1 MNKREITAVIID
13 DEESSRNV
21 LRILLDK
28 YCPEVKLIG
37 ECGDL
42 EDAYST
48 LNRLKP
54 QLVFLD
60 IRMSGSDTF
69 KLLGRFDQIDFRII
83 FVTSFNEYAIKAIK
97 YSALDYLL
105 KPIEIEDLKLAVSKA
120 VTQIAEHRNT
130 TVEVIHLVQNME
142 ESDENKTIVV
152 HDKGNV
158 NYVRLTEIMYIQSDM
173 NYSVIHLNSNT
184 KLMASK
190 PLKYFEELLSTT
202 KLFIRAHKSY
212 LVNHNFIAG
221 YTKKE
226 PHFLLLKN
234 GLEIEISR
242 RKKHEV
248 NTRLAGKEL

>member
-1 MNKREITAVIID
+1 MIESNITAVIVD

-21 LRILLDK
+21 LRILLTK
-28 YCPEVKLIG
+28 YCPEIKLIG

-42 EDAYST
+42 EDAYTT

-69 KLLGRFDQIDFRII
+69 KLLSRFEQIDFRII
-83 FVTSFNEYAIKAIK
+83 FVTSYNEYAIKAIK

-105 KPIEIEDLKLAVSKA
+105 KPIEIDDLKKA
-120 VTQIAEHRNT
+120 VDKAVMQIAEKKNT
-130 TVEVIHLVQNME
+130 TVEIVHLVQNME

-158 NYVRLTEIMYIQSDM
+158 NYVRLPEIMYIQSDT
-173 NYSVIHLNSNT
+173 NYSIIYLNNNT
-184 KLMASK
+184 KLLTSK
-190 PLKYFEELLSTT
+190 PLKYFEELLVATNMF
-202 KLFIRAHKSY
+202 LRVHKSY
-212 LVNHNFIAG
+212 LVNNNFISG

-226 PHFLLLKN
+226 PHFLVLKN

-242 RKKHEV
+242 RKKQEV
-248 NTRLAGKEL
+248 NARLAGREF

>member
-1 MNKREITAVIID
+1 MITAVIID
-13 DEESSRNV
+13 DEASSRNV
-21 LRILLDK
+21 LRILLGK
-28 YCPEVKLIG
+28 YCTEISLIG

-42 EDAYST
+42 DDAYDT
-48 LNRLKP
+48 LKNLKP

-69 KLLGRFDQIDFRII
+69 KLLSRFDQIDFRII
-83 FVTSFNEYAIKAIK
+83 FVTSYNEYAIKAIK

-105 KPIEIEDLKLAVSKA
+105 KPIEIEDLKQAVAKAVS
-120 VTQIAEHRNT
+120 QINEQKNT
-130 TVEVIHLVQNME
+130 TVEIVHLVQNIE

-158 NYVRLTEIMYIQSDM
+158 NYVRLSQIMYIQSDM
-173 NYSVIHLNSNT
+173 NYSVLYQIDDS
-184 KLMASK
+184 KLVTAK

-202 KLFIRAHKSY
+202 GMFLRVHKSY
-212 LVNHNFIAG
+212 LVNNNFITG

-242 RKKHEV
+242 RKKQEV
-248 NTRLAGKEL
+248 NARLAGKEI